1 MTDVP
6 VRRQF
11 DKALSLAT
19 LLLLL
24 SACAASPAASGGPQ
38 GIAAT
43 SQSSQRAPGAS
54 AAAPSTADA
63 GKASAEG
70 HLIATLQPKDQAPL
84 ETDGAADETV
94 TMSFTGLAS
103 WYGKRFHGLRT
114 ASGERY
120 DMTAFT
126 AAHPSLPFGS
136 RVRVTNLANDR
147 SVVVIINDRGPFVK
161 TRLIDVSHAAA
172 KQLGILADGV
182 AEVRVDVLAD
192 TAS

>member
-6 VRRQF
+6 VRRPL
-11 DKALSLAT
+11 DKALSLAA

-24 SACAASPAASGGPQ
+24 SACAASPAVSGSPQ
-38 GIAAT
+38 AIAAT
-43 SQSSQRAPGAS
+43 SQSSQRVPGAS
-54 AAAPSTADA
+54 AAAPSGADA
-63 GKASAEG
+63 GETSNDG
-70 HLIATLQPKDQAPL
+70 DQLATLQPEGQAPL
-84 ETDGAADETV
+84 ETEGAAEDDV

-103 WYGKRFHGLRT
+103 WYGKRFHGFRT

-120 DMTAFT
+120 DMTALT

-172 KQLGILADGV
+172 KQLGILQDGV
-182 AEVRVDVLAD
+182 AEVRVDVLAES
-192 TAS
+192 AS

>member
-6 VRRQF
+6 VRRPL

-24 SACAASPAASGGPQ
+24 SACASSPAASGSPEE
-38 GIAAT
+38 IAVT
-43 SQSSQRAPGAS
+43 SQSSQRVPGGS
-54 AAAPSTADA
+54 AAAPSRADA
-63 GKASAEG
+63 GEASTDG
-70 HLIATLQPKDQAPL
+70 DQLATLQPEGQAPL
-84 ETDGAADETV
+84 ETDGATEETV
-94 TMSFTGLAS
+94 TMSFTGIAS

-136 RVRVTNLANDR
+136 RVRVTNLANDH